1 MPARSRNE
9 MVVGRALAAEMRSGT
24 RSPKP
29 AVNKV
34 FLSLPR
40 PALPPP
46 VPLLPPPGWDPIRKA
61 SCPAEPHS
69 AAGGGCG
76 CQRPAKPRSTARP
89 RAALGQGTSQGRCHP
104 PWFLHLQS
112 SSSSSS
118 IFSLRSTDAA
128 LRLKAEQRPV

>member
-1 MPARSRNE
+1 

-46 VPLLPPPGWDPIRKA
+46 VPLLPSPGWDPIRKA

-89 RAALGQGTSQGRCHP
+89 RAAPLAAAIPLG
-104 PWFLHLQS
+104 F
-112 SSSSSS
+112 S
-118 IFSLRSTDAA
+118 IYSRHHHR
-128 LRLKAEQRPV
+128 RLYFPYEAQTLP